1 MTQTAW
7 VLSLSQFYLSLG
19 FVLFFLA
26 LELGLAWVLFGF
38 RLFAGR
44 SQAALLAYRFWAR
57 VFALSLILGFAAS
70 LPLALQLGTLWPGF
84 MDRAGE
90 VAGPLVGMAVLT
102 AFIFKS
108 CFLGAMLYGQR
119 SLSDRAHTL
128 VVGMV
133 AVGTSLTAWWIAVLL
148 AWLQWPAGAVLSEG
162 RYQVADW
169 LELLGGGLAPALF
182 GVLLAG
188 GLLLAATLMLAV
200 TAWRTEVRPSDAG
213 DRSVYAWGLRL
224 VLLALVLQA
233 LLAAALGREL
243 LPLQPA
249 RVAAVVPQW
258 TSGPP
263 ERLSLAAWPDES
275 RGRDAWRLEGP
286 SSWAEWARLP
296 ADGPLRGLSDLA
308 GIRPPLLATYLS
320 ARLAVLLTA
329 VLAAMAGWAL
339 WRGRRLGHE
348 PDNLSRAGRFGL
360 RAMAWLAVALQ
371 AAGWGHLL
379 IGSLPYAIQGTV
391 SLREIGTDAGEGAL
405 WVVLCLQLVVH
416 GALAAGFYQLLR
428 YATRYGVVPVARHR
442 GRA

>member
-19 FVLFFLA
+19 FVLCFLA

-44 SQAALLAYRFWAR
+44 SQAALLAYRFWVR

-70 LPLALQLGTLWPGF
+70 LLLVLQLGTLWPGF

-119 SLSDRAHTL
+119 TLSARAHTL

-133 AVGTSLTAWWIAVLL
+133 ALGTSLTAWWIVVLL
-148 AWLQWPAGAVLSEG
+148 AWMQWPVGATLSEG
-162 RYQVADW
+162 RYHVADW
-169 LELLGGGLAPALF
+169 LELLGGGLAPVLF

-200 TAWRTEVRPSDAG
+200 TAWRTEIRPSDAG

-233 LLAAALGREL
+233 VLAATLGRDL

-249 RVAAVVPQW
+249 RVASVVPQW

-263 ERLSLAAWPDES
+263 ARLSLAAWPDES
-275 RGRDAWRLEGP
+275 RQHDAWRLAGP
-286 SSWAEWARLP
+286 PGWAAWVHLP
-296 ADGPLRGLSDLA
+296 AEGPLRGLNDLA
-308 GIRPPLLATYLS
+308 GIRPPLMATYVS
-320 ARLAVLLTA
+320 ARLAVLLTGTLA
-329 VLAAMAGWAL
+329 VLAGWAL
-339 WRGRRLGHE
+339 WRGHRLGHE
-348 PDNLSRAGRFGL
+348 PDNLSRAGRAGL
-360 RAMAWLAVALQ
+360 WLMAWLAALLQ

-391 SLREIGTDAGEGAL
+391 SLREIGTDASEGVL
-405 WVVLCLQLVVH
+405 WAVLCLQIVVF
-416 GALAAGFYQLLR
+416 GALLAGFYQLLR
-428 YATRYGVVPVARHR
+428 HATRYGVVPVARHR

>member
-19 FVLFFLA
+19 FMLFFLA

-38 RLFAGR
+38 RLRAR
-44 SQAALLAYRFWAR
+44 ASQAALLAYRFWVR

-70 LPLALQLGTLWPGF
+70 LPLLLQLGTLWPDF
-84 MDRAGE
+84 MARAGE

-133 AVGTSLTAWWIAVLL
+133 AVGTSLTAWWIAALL
-148 AWLQWPAGAVLSEG
+148 AWLQWPAGAVLFEG

-169 LELLGGGLAPALF
+169 LELLGGIAPVLF

-213 DRSVYAWGLRL
+213 DRGVYVCGLRL

-263 ERLSLAAWPDES
+263 ERLSLAAWPDAS
-275 RGRDAWRLEGP
+275 AGRDAWRLEGP
-286 SSWAEWARLP
+286 AGWPEWVRLP
-296 ADGPLRGLSDLA
+296 AGGPLRGLDDLA

-320 ARLAVLLTA
+320 ARLAVLLTG
-329 VLAAMAGWAL
+329 VLAAMAVWAL

-348 PDNLSRAGRFGL
+348 PDNLSRAGRLAL
-360 RAMAWLAVALQ
+360 RSMIWLAVALQ

-379 IGSLPYAIQGTV
+379 IGSLPYAVQGTV
-391 SLREIGTDAGEGAL
+391 ALREIGTDAGESTL
-405 WVVLCLQLVVH
+405 WAVLCLQIVVY
-416 GALAAGFYQLLR
+416 GALAAGFRQLLR
-428 YATRYGVVPVARHR
+428 HATRYGVVPVARHR

>member
-70 LPLALQLGTLWPGF
+70 LPLLLQLGTLWPGF

-102 AFIFKS
+102 TFIFKS

-119 SLSDRAHTL
+119 TLSDRIHTL

-133 AVGTSLTAWWIAVLL
+133 AAGTSLTAWWIATLL
-148 AWLQWPAGAVLSEG
+148 AWLQWPAGAVMSEG

-169 LELLGGGLAPALF
+169 LELLGGGVAPVLF
-182 GVLLAG
+182 GMLLCG
-188 GLLLAATLMLAV
+188 GLMVAAALMLAV
-200 TAWRTEVRPSDAG
+200 TAWRTEVRPSDEG

-224 VLLALVLQA
+224 LLLALVLQA
-233 LLAAALGREL
+233 VLAAVLARQL

-258 TSGPP
+258 NSGAP
-263 ERLSLAAWPDES
+263 ERLSLIAWPDES
-275 RGRDAWRLEGP
+275 RGRAAWRLAGP
-286 SSWAEWARLP
+286 SDWPEWVRLP
-296 ADGPLRGLSDLA
+296 ADGPLRGLSDLS

-320 ARLAVLLTA
+320 VRLAVALTG
-329 VLAAMAGWAL
+329 VLMMMAAWAL

-348 PDNLSRAGRFGL
+348 PDSLSRAGRIGL
-360 RAMAWLAVALQ
+360 RAMAWLVVMLQ

-379 IGSLPYAIQGTV
+379 IGNLPYAIQGTV
-391 SLREIGTDAGEGAL
+391 SLREIGTNASEGAL
-405 WVVLCLQLVVH
+405 WAVLGLQLVVY
-416 GALAAGFYQLLR
+416 GALAVGFHQLLR
-428 YATRYGVVPVARHR
+428 HATRYGVVPVARHR

>member
-19 FVLFFLA
+19 FVLFFLT

-38 RLFAGR
+38 RLCARR

-70 LPLALQLGTLWPGF
+70 LPLVFQIGTLWPDF

-90 VAGPLVGMAVLT
+90 VVGPLVGMAVLT
-102 AFIFKS
+102 AFVFKS

-119 SLSDRAHTL
+119 ALSDRAHTW

-133 AVGTSLTAWWIAVLL
+133 AAGTSLTVWWIAVLL
-148 AWLQWPAGAVLSEG
+148 AWLQRPVGAVLVEG

-169 LELLGGGLAPALF
+169 LGVLADGAAPVLF
-182 GVLLAG
+182 GALLAG

-233 LLAAALGREL
+233 LLAATLGREL

-258 TSGPP
+258 ASGPP
-263 ERLSLAAWPDES
+263 ERLSLLAWPDAAQ
-275 RGRDAWRLEGP
+275 GRDGWHLAGP
-286 SSWAEWARLP
+286 TGWADWARLP
-296 ADGPLRGLSDLA
+296 DEGPVHGLDELA
-308 GIRPPLLATYLS
+308 GMRPPLLLTYLS
-320 ARLAVLLTA
+320 VRLTVLLAGILAVLA
-329 VLAAMAGWAL
+329 VWAL

-348 PDNLSRAGRFGL
+348 PDSLSPAGRAGL

-371 AAGWGHLL
+371 AAGWGHLM
-379 IGSLPYAIQGTV
+379 IGSLPYAVYGTV
-391 SLREIGTDAGEGAL
+391 SLREIGTDVSQGVL
-405 WVVLCLQLVVH
+405 WAVLCLQIAVY
-416 GALAAGFYQLLR
+416 GALAAGFHQLLR
-428 YATRYGVVPVARHR
+428 HATRYGIVPVARHR

>member
-26 LELGLAWVLFGF
+26 LELGLAWVLFAF
-38 RLFAGR
+38 RLRAR
-44 SQAALLAYRFWAR
+44 HSQAALLAYRFWVR
-57 VFALSLILGFAAS
+57 VFALSLTLGFAAS
-70 LPLALQLGTLWPGF
+70 LPLLLQMGTLWPGF

-119 SLSDRAHTL
+119 TLSDRAHTL

-133 AVGTSLTAWWIAVLL
+133 AVGTSLTVWWIVALL
-148 AWLQWPAGAVLSEG
+148 GWMQSPSGAALSEDHYQVMDWLQ
-162 RYQVADW
+162 
-169 LELLGGGLAPALF
+169 LLGGLAPVLF
-182 GVLLAG
+182 GLLLAG
-188 GLLLAATLMLAV
+188 GVLLAATLMLAV

-213 DRSVYAWGLRL
+213 DRHVYAWGLRL
-224 VLLALVLQA
+224 VLLALVVQT
-233 LLAAALGREL
+233 LLAGVLGREL

-258 TSGPP
+258 QTGAP
-263 ERLSLAAWPDES
+263 ERLSLIGWPDES
-275 RGRDAWRLEGP
+275 RGAAAWFLKGP
-286 SSWAEWARLP
+286 SGWSDWAGAP
-296 ADGPLRGLSDLA
+296 PDGPVRGLGDLS
-308 GIRPPLLATYLS
+308 GIRPPVLATYLT
-320 ARLAVLLTA
+320 ARLAVLLTG
-329 VLAAMAGWAL
+329 VLVILAAWAL

-348 PDNLSRAGRFGL
+348 PDYLSRTGRMGL
-360 RAMAWLAVALQ
+360 RVMAWLAVLLQ

-391 SLREIGTDAGEGAL
+391 SLRQIGTNVGVPTL
-405 WVVLCLQLVVH
+405 WSLLGLQIAVY
-416 GALAAGFYQLLR
+416 GALALGFYQLLR

>member
-1 MTQTAW
+1 
-7 VLSLSQFYLSLG
+7 
-19 FVLFFLA
+19 
-26 LELGLAWVLFGF
+26 
-38 RLFAGR
+38 
-44 SQAALLAYRFWAR
+44 
-57 VFALSLILGFAAS
+57 
-70 LPLALQLGTLWPGF
+70 
-84 MDRAGE
+84 
-90 VAGPLVGMAVLT
+90 
-102 AFIFKS
+102 
-108 CFLGAMLYGQR
+108 
-119 SLSDRAHTL
+119 
-128 VVGMV
+128 
-133 AVGTSLTAWWIAVLL
+133 
-148 AWLQWPAGAVLSEG
+148 
-162 RYQVADW
+162 VADW

-182 GVLLAG
+182 GVLLCG
-188 GLLLAATLMLAV
+188 GLLLAATLLLAV

-258 TSGPP
+258 NSGPP
-263 ERLSLAAWPDES
+263 ERLSLAAWPDAAQ
-275 RGRDAWRLEGP
+275 GRDAWRLSGP
-286 SSWAEWARLP
+286 SGWPEWARLP
-296 ADGPLRGLSDLA
+296 ADGPVRGLNDLA
-308 GIRPPLLATYLS
+308 GIRPPVLTTYLT
-320 ARLAVLLTA
+320 ARLAVLLTG

-348 PDNLSRAGRFGL
+348 PDSLSRAGRIGL

-405 WVVLCLQLVVH
+405 WAVLCLQIVVY
-416 GALAAGFYQLLR
+416 GALAVGFRQLLR
-428 YATRYGVVPVARHR
+428 HATRYGVVPVARHR